1 MAPGTLAAV
10 AVADAGVG
18 VEEAVADA
26 GVGVEEAV
34 VAVLA
39 PAVELPAG
47 TMVGDAEA
55 EAALPLPLPLPLPL
69 AVGVGEGIVEA
80 AAVPAGDE
88 AVNDAE
94 EAAGVT
100 LGEGETRGVSEG
112 NEPPLSVS
120 VGVGVGDS
128 EGKRVPAVDPVFES
142 VGVCETAA
150 LAVAAAVVFSVVL
163 SAAAGDDKEAASA
176 TSRGRARSI
185 VASDELHRQLGCCGG
200 GRRKRIHVIR

>member
-10 AVADAGVG
+10 
-18 VEEAVADA
+18 AVADA

-55 EAALPLPLPLPLPL
+55 EAEAALPLPLPL
-69 AVGVGEGIVEA
+69 AVGIGEGIVEA

-100 LGEGETRGVSEG
+100 LGEGETRGVPEG
-112 NEPPLSVS
+112 NEPLLSVG

-128 EGKRVPAVDPVFES
+128 EGERVPVVDPV

-150 LAVAAAVVFSVVL
+150 LAVAAAVVFSTAVRL
-163 SAAAGDDKEAASA
+163 AAE
-176 TSRGRARSI
+176 
-185 VASDELHRQLGCCGG
+185 
-200 GRRKRIHVIR
+200 